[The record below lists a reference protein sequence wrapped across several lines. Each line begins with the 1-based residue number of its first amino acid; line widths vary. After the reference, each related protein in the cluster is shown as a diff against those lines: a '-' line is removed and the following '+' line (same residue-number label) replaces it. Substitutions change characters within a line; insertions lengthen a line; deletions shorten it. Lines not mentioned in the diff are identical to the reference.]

1 MTDKTLE
8 DKNSLERFI
17 GEPDDFIFEDEEEGA
32 SPELE
37 INPRKNSLLKDKILN
52 GQEEVWLVYIQAYDE
67 AVDAGS
73 FLPHTQ
79 AMLAVREKFTE
90 TPTGW
95 VRKSS

>member
-1 MTDKTLE
+1 MADKTL

-17 GEPDDFIFEDEEEGA
+17 GEPDDFIFEDEEEGT

-37 INPRKNSLLKDKILN
+37 IDPRKNSLLKNKILN
-52 GQEEVWLVYIQAYDE
+52 GQEDVWLVYIQAYDQAKKE
-67 AVDAGS
+67 GS

-95 VRKSS
+95 IRKNT